1 MKQEAPQIA
10 IVDDDAAVLKSLS
23 ALLMAHGYRTETFRS
38 GEEFSLQD
46 GEHKADCLLLD
57 LRMPGMSGL
66 ELQAALKH
74 KGVDLPIVF
83 ITAHGDIPM
92 AVQAMRQ
99 GAVEF
104 IEKPFTD
111 ERLLQAIELAL
122 APDPSQEERRRGC
135 VAAAERLAALTTRE
149 REVFE
154 HLAMGETSKAIA
166 RILNISQ
173 RTVEVHRGSVKSKLG
188 TQSLSDLIRI
198 KRTLAD
204 G

>member
-1 MKQEAPQIA
+1 MKQEAPHIA

-23 ALLMAHGYRTETFRS
+23 ALLQAHGYATETFRS
-38 GEEFSLQD
+38 GEEFNLQE
-46 GEHKADCLLLD
+46 GHRHADCLLLD
-57 LRMPGMSGL
+57 LRMPGISGL
-66 ELQAALKH
+66 ELQATLKAT
-74 KGVDLPIVF
+74 GRNLPIVF

-104 IEKPFTD
+104 IEKPFSD

-122 APDPSQEERRRGC
+122 APDPSREERTRER
-135 VAAAERLAALTTRE
+135 VEASERLAALTARE

-166 RILNISQ
+166 RILDISQ
-173 RTVEVHRGSVKSKLG
+173 RTVEVHRGNVKSKLG
-188 TQSLSDLIRI
+188 AQTLSDLIRM
-198 KRTLAD
+198 KRRLAD
-204 G
+204 D